1 MESRHKDILRKN
13 RLDLSLN
20 ISTDDT
26 IVQYLYQ
33 EDILTLNHV
42 EEIQAQASS
51 KNRTLML
58 LDILPAR
65 GPKAFGKFLES
76 LEAEYPWVRE
86 RLLQGLDNAAV
97 QVTSTGH
104 GMEEVGV
111 SQRKGCFRVFPSRV
125 LQRLDHWDVPESVL
139 QLVPSDL
146 QLNKL
151 AGRLGPEWVS
161 VLLDLGLSTEDVYR
175 CRTSDPFTMQNQVL
189 AGLVLWKQRSG
200 RTATV
205 HRLIQ
210 SLRAAELHPSIL
222 DQVPL

>member
-97 QVTSTGH
+97 QVTST
-104 GMEEVGV
+104 
-111 SQRKGCFRVFPSRV
+111 
-125 LQRLDHWDVPESVL
+125 DHWDVPESVL

>member
-76 LEAEYPWVRE
+76 LEAEYPWMRE

-97 QVTSTGH
+97 QVTST
-104 GMEEVGV
+104 
-111 SQRKGCFRVFPSRV
+111 
-125 LQRLDHWDVPESVL
+125 DHWDVPESVL

>member
-1 MESRHKDILRKN
+1 MIN
-13 RLDLSLN
+13 YLS
-20 ISTDDT
+20 
-26 IVQYLYQ
+26 
-33 EDILTLNHV
+33 
-42 EEIQAQASS
+42 
-51 KNRTLML
+51 
-58 LDILPAR
+58 
-65 GPKAFGKFLES
+65 S
-76 LEAEYPWVRE
+76 LSPLV
-86 RLLQGLDNAAV
+86 
-97 QVTSTGH
+97 
-104 GMEEVGV
+104 
-111 SQRKGCFRVFPSRV
+111 
-125 LQRLDHWDVPESVL
+125 LDHWDVPESVL

>member
-97 QVTSTGH
+97 QVTSTGK
-104 GMEEVGV
+104 VCAFKIK
-111 SQRKGCFRVFPSRV
+111 S
-125 LQRLDHWDVPESVL
+125 
-139 QLVPSDL
+139 
-146 QLNKL
+146 
-151 AGRLGPEWVS
+151 
-161 VLLDLGLSTEDVYR
+161 
-175 CRTSDPFTMQNQVL
+175 
-189 AGLVLWKQRSG
+189 
-200 RTATV
+200 
-205 HRLIQ
+205 
-210 SLRAAELHPSIL
+210 
-222 DQVPL
+222 